1 MTKKL
6 DINYLC
12 PDCRSYLRVWNNI
25 IFSVK
30 SCTENK
36 MGLLLLNPE
45 LGNYEFISHYM
56 LEFNKMDCL
65 EFYCPVCGANLQAAD
80 VNKNLARVI
89 MIDEDQREYDVYF
102 SRLRGEESTFKI
114 SNGDIVEKYGKDS
127 STYVDYFM
135 SRLKQA
141 QKEKKE
147 D

>member
-1 MTKKL
+1 
-6 DINYLC
+6 
-12 PDCRSYLRVWNNI
+12 
-25 IFSVK
+25 
-30 SCTENK
+30 
-36 MGLLLLNPE
+36 
-45 LGNYEFISHYM
+45 
-56 LEFNKMDCL
+56 
-65 EFYCPVCGANLQAAD
+65 
-80 VNKNLARVI
+80 